1 MDGNMLNKLF
11 RGNTNQIVVQFVRY
25 MCSGGLAFA
34 VDKTLF
40 VVTYYYTLHLN
51 EYWATSVGFVAGII
65 ITYLL
70 SVLWVFDERR
80 MQNRWLEV
88 AIFVGIG
95 VVGLALMNL
104 LMWIFGD
111 LLAIPDAFVC
121 NLLSTALVTLWNF
134 LAKKY
139 ILFTKSENN
148 EKN

>member
-34 VDKTLF
+34 ADKTLF
-40 VVTYYYTLHLN
+40 VLTHYYTLHLN
-51 EYWATSVGFVAGII
+51 KYWATSVGFVAGII

-80 MQNRWLEV
+80 MQNRVIEVTIFV
-88 AIFVGIG
+88 AIG
-95 VVGLALMNL
+95 VIGLALMNL
-104 LMWIFGD
+104 FMWIFGD
-111 LLAIPDAFVC
+111 LFAIPDAFVC

-139 ILFTKSENN
+139 ILFTKS
-148 EKN
+148 